1 MPASKAVIF
10 DCGGVLFDFEQDRR
24 LAAISHASG
33 LAPDEVQARIWDSG
47 LDAAADRGEIPL
59 DALCRR
65 LNEVLEIN
73 MDEGHLVALMI
84 RAFTVKPDVLSLVRQ
99 LRPEVIRGTLT
110 NNGPLIRLGLERHFP
125 DLVAVIPQHR
135 YFSYQFGRTK
145 PNRAIYEAVAVKLG
159 LPGPD
164 IFFLDDSEKNVAGAR
179 EAGWRAMR
187 FTGADELSVELHGM
201 ELLSA

>member
-33 LAPDEVQARIWDSG
+33 LSPDEVQARIWDSG
-47 LDAAADRGEIPL
+47 LDEAADRGEIPL
-59 DALCRR
+59 GVLCRK
-65 LNEVLEIN
+65 LNQALELN

-99 LRPEVIRGTLT
+99 LRPEVNRGTLT

-135 YFSYQFGRTK
+135 YFSYQFGCTK
-145 PNRAIYEAVAVKLG
+145 PDRQIYDSVAVKLG

-164 IFFLDDSEKNVAGAR
+164 ILFLDDSEKNVVGAR
-179 EAGWRAMR
+179 EAGWRAML
-187 FTGADELSVELHGM
+187 FTGADELAIELHGM
-201 ELLSA
+201 ELLIT